1 MRVKMC
7 SVHVTDPAK
16 AYAFYTA
23 TLGFEELLVVP
34 EANLY
39 VVRSPEDRHGV
50 GLLLEPEDNPIAH
63 AYREGL
69 YSAGIPAIVFGVA
82 ELHDEY
88 DRLVAA
94 GVRFTGE
101 PVTDDSG
108 THVTFDD
115 TCGNFVRLHED

>member
-7 SVHVTDPAK
+7 GVHVADPAQ
-16 AYAFYTA
+16 AYVFYTR
-23 TLGFEELLVVP
+23 TLGFEDLLVIP

-39 VVRSPEDRHGV
+39 VLQSPEDRHGV
-50 GLLLEPEDNPIAH
+50 GLLLEPTDNPIAR
-63 AYREGL
+63 AYRDGL
-69 YSAGIPAIVFGVA
+69 YAAGLPAIVFGVP

-94 GVRFTGE
+94 GVKFTGE

-108 THVTFDD
+108 THAIFDD
-115 TCGNFVRLHED
+115 TCGNYIQLHED